1 MSHAGRLGAIFLLLV
16 LSLGPVGAGEVR
28 TGMPLG
34 AYIDAL
40 QRRGLRV
47 IYSSDLVLPQ
57 YRLEKE
63 PTAPDPATALREA
76 LAPYGLILSPGPA
89 GTLLVTRGEQ
99 VPVPATE
106 ELPEEDLAPQPEP
119 LPEIIVT
126 SSLYNIR
133 YEQSGSH
140 NFLDRELATKM
151 PDLGDEPLRA
161 VARLPGTSGGGI
173 STRSHIRGGL
183 QNEQLFLLDGLRLY
197 EPYHMKDFH
206 SIATIVDQNVIAG
219 IDFYSAGYQARY
231 GDRMSGV
238 VDISL
243 REPPAKTET
252 ELALSFFNTS
262 AMSRGRFGGHDT
274 GDWLVSGRRANLDVL
289 AEVVDP
295 AYGAPRYQDY
305 LGHIGW
311 NLGAHYLSANGLFAF
326 DKISISEAD
335 GSERANARYTNDV
348 VWLKAESTWG
358 DDVRS
363 STILSATR
371 IENRRD
377 GVTDKPGVIA
387 GVVDDEREFRSLAL
401 KQDWQYGVTDRWLLS
416 SGFELK
422 RLDAH
427 YRYSASRTI
436 SPPFDQILGNE
447 PTESRAVELSP
458 SGAQYSAYAELRWRP
473 VERLTLDAGLR
484 WDQQTYT
491 TAADDEQ
498 VSPRVNLLYR
508 AGEATELRLAFG
520 EYYQAQEI
528 NELQISDGLT
538 EFHPAQRAQHLV
550 ASLEHSFDARF
561 NLRLEAYRKK
571 YRSLMPRFENIFDPL
586 VLIPELQIDRARI
599 DADSA
604 VAEGFEFSLNGE
616 RLNDLSWWAS
626 YSWSRS
632 TDTIAGRTL
641 ERNWDQTHTLSA
653 GVSIDWGKWGAS
665 AAALLHTGWPKTIL
679 LAESVTNTDGSV
691 GLEVEVEPGNGR
703 YAAFQ
708 SLDLRVSRSFEPPKG
723 DLTAFLEV
731 TNAYNRENPCC
742 TEYTVPPDASGNP
755 FLQAKEG
762 TWLPLVPS
770 LGLVWRF

>member
-1 MSHAGRLGAIFLLLV
+1 MSHAGRLGAISLLLV
-16 LSLGPVGAGEVR
+16 LSLAALGAEEIR

-40 QRRGLRV
+40 QEQGLRV
-47 IYSSDLVLPQ
+47 IYSSDLILPE
-57 YRLEKE
+57 YRLKEE
-63 PTAPDPATALREA
+63 PTASDQTIALREA

-89 GTLLVTRGEQ
+89 GTLLVTKGEQ
-99 VPVPATE
+99 APAADGH
-106 ELPEEDLAPQPEP
+106 PEENRPPQPEP

-243 REPPAKTET
+243 REPPAETET

-262 AMSRGRFGGHDT
+262 AMSRGRFGGDDT

-311 NLGAHYLSANGLFAF
+311 NLGDHYLSANGLFAF

-335 GSERANARYTNDV
+335 GSERANARYTNDIL
-348 VWLKAESTWG
+348 WLKAESTWS
-358 DDVRS
+358 DTVQS
-363 STILSATR
+363 STIVSATR
-371 IENRRD
+371 IENHRD
-377 GVTDKPGVIA
+377 GVTDEPGVIA

-401 KQDWQYGVTDRWLLS
+401 QQDWQYSATDRWLLS

-422 RLDAH
+422 RLEAD

-436 SPPFDQILGNE
+436 APPFDQILDNM
-447 PTESRAVELSP
+447 PTESRAVVLSP

-473 VERLTLDAGLR
+473 VERLTLDAGVR

-491 TAADDEQ
+491 TAADDKQ
-498 VSPRVNLLYR
+498 VSPRINLLYR
-508 AGEATELRLAFG
+508 AGDATELRLAFG
-520 EYYQAQEI
+520 EYYQAEEI
-528 NELQISDGLT
+528 NELQVSDGLT

-550 ASLEHSFDARF
+550 ASLVHGFDAGF
-561 NLRLEAYRKK
+561 SLRLEAYQKK
-571 YRSLMPRFENIFDPL
+571 YLSLMPRFENIFDPL

-604 VAEGFEFSLNGE
+604 VAEGFEISLTGE
-616 RLNDLSWWAS
+616 GPDDLSWWTA
-626 YSWSRS
+626 YSWSRAADS
-632 TDTIAGRTL
+632 TGGQTL
-641 ERNWDQTHTLSA
+641 ERSWDQTHTFSA
-653 GVSIDWGKWGAS
+653 GVSMDWGKWSAS
-665 AAALLHTGWPKTIL
+665 AATLLHTGWPKTTL
-679 LAESVTNTDGSV
+679 LAENVTTPGGSP
-691 GLEVEVEPGNGR
+691 GLVLEIEPGTSR
-703 YAAFQ
+703 HAAFQ
-708 SLDLRVSRSFEPPKG
+708 SLDLRVSRRFELPKG
-723 DLTAFLEV
+723 DLTAFFEV
-731 TNAYNRENPCC
+731 TNVYNRENPCC
-742 TEYTVPPDASGNP
+742 TEYTVQLDSTGTP
-755 FLQAKEG
+755 FLQGEGG

-770 LGLVWRF
+770 LGVVWRF